1 MKGTDIALIIFI
13 ALLSVGI
20 SFWLGNTILG
30 DPNDRTEK
38 ITYMDVISDKL
49 EEPSVETFNP
59 KAYNPTV
66 EVYIGECDTGYTWS
80 QSLQAC
86 VDSLGNEQPDK
97 NEEEEEDQENQE
109 NQDGGENENQN
120 SQNNTGV

>member
-13 ALLSVGI
+13 ALISIGV
-20 SFWLGNTILG
+20 SFWLANTILG

-59 KAYNPTV
+59 KAFNPTV
-66 EVYIGECDTGYTWS
+66 EVYIGECDTGYTGS
-80 QSLQAC
+80 QSMQAC
-86 VDSLGNEQPDK
+86 VDSLGNEQPNEDE
-97 NEEEEEDQENQE
+97 NEEEDEEEN
-109 NQDGGENENQN
+109 GGDNENQN
-120 SQNNTGV
+120 DQNNTGA

>member
-13 ALLSVGI
+13 ALI
-20 SFWLGNTILG
+20 SIGVSFCLANTILG

-59 KAYNPTV
+59 KAFNPTV

-80 QSLQAC
+80 QSMQAC
-86 VDSLGNEQPDK
+86 VDSLGNEQPNEDE
-97 NEEEEEDQENQE
+97 NEEEDEEEN
-109 NQDGGENENQN
+109 GGDNENQN
-120 SQNNTGV
+120 DQNNTGA